1 MIHQIMHSHVAVAP
15 AADSAERCAA
25 LPEAQECGDYSRA
38 RACPSR
44 WGGQPHLRKSLR
56 GTFSCSFPMKGESPK
71 RPQTRLFSVQ
81 AIAQRPQRVEPF
93 IKSSTFFALV
103 TEFREEFS
111 GSPDPL
117 PQNPQERGIE
127 GSSAGS
133 HTDNQTRSM
142 YDIILRDSEAMRI
155 ASAASA
161 FPKHYYSQKFLL
173 ERLQDYWGDQL
184 KNPLLLARLHRN
196 VTVDGRYLAIPTE
209 QYLDITTWGQA
220 NDIWIKVAQELGE
233 QALCL
238 ALHNAGLK
246 PHDLGALLFTTV
258 TGIASPSIDALL
270 INRMGLPANIR
281 RTPIFGLGCVAGAA
295 GIARAADYVR
305 AYPSQAAAL
314 VSVEL
319 CSLTL
324 QREDLEV
331 ANLISSGL
339 FADGSAAVIV
349 TGAEFESPGSEI
361 SGPKILATRSIFYP
375 GTEEMMGWNIS
386 EKGFRIVLSTEV
398 PNLIRQNL
406 GRDVDAFLAD
416 NGYRRSD
423 LRSWVLHTG
432 GPKVLEACSTALGL
446 HHGQLDASWDCL
458 RKVGNLS
465 SASVLV
471 VLEDVMKHR
480 RPEPGAMG
488 LLAAMGPGFCSE
500 LLLLQ
505 W

>member
-1 MIHQIMHSHVAVAP
+1 
-15 AADSAERCAA
+15 
-25 LPEAQECGDYSRA
+25 
-38 RACPSR
+38 
-44 WGGQPHLRKSLR
+44 
-56 GTFSCSFPMKGESPK
+56 
-71 RPQTRLFSVQ
+71 
-81 AIAQRPQRVEPF
+81 
-93 IKSSTFFALV
+93 
-103 TEFREEFS
+103 
-111 GSPDPL
+111 
-117 PQNPQERGIE
+117 
-127 GSSAGS
+127 
-133 HTDNQTRSM
+133 
-142 YDIILRDSEAMRI
+142 MRI

-161 FPKHYYSQKFLL
+161 FPKHYYTQKVLL
-173 ERLQDYWGDQL
+173 DRLQDYWGDQL

-196 VTVDGRYLAIPTE
+196 VTVDGRYLAIPAE
-209 QYLDITTWGQA
+209 QYVDIKTWGQA

-246 PHDLGALLFTTV
+246 PQDLGALLFTTV
-258 TGIASPSIDALL
+258 TGVASPSIDALL

-295 GIARAADYVR
+295 GIARASDYVR

-324 QREDLEV
+324 QREDLSV

-339 FADGSAAVIV
+339 FADGAAAVIV
-349 TGAEFESPGSEI
+349 TGADFASNGAEI
-361 SGPKILATRSIFYP
+361 DGPQILATRSVFYP
-375 GTEEMMGWNIS
+375 ATEEMMGWNIS
-386 EKGFRIVLSTEV
+386 EKGFRILLSTEV
-398 PNLIRQNL
+398 PNLIRENL

-416 NGYRRSD
+416 NGHQRSE
-423 LRSWVLHTG
+423 LKSFVLHTG
-432 GPKVLEACSTALGL
+432 GPKVLDASATALGL
-446 HHGQLDASWDCL
+446 HNGELDASWDCL

-465 SASVLV
+465 SASVLC
-471 VLEDVMKHR
+471 VLEDVMKNR
-480 RPEPGAMG
+480 RPEPGTLG